1 VSQANLNGITMIRKF
16 A

>member
-1 VSQANLNGITMIRKF
+1 VSQANFNEITMIRKF